1 MCAISPQWPVPPQAC
16 SIPPGSFEFL
26 VAGSCIGKDNGNR
39 ETAWDRFFTF
49 RRRWKDM
56 TRTVNFT
63 IVGEEKIH

>member
-1 MCAISPQWPVPPQAC
+1 M
-16 SIPPGSFEFL
+16 
-26 VAGSCIGKDNGNR
+26 GKDNGNR